1 MYFKKDFIRNTW
13 DKGPARKNMGV
24 FSRRYSENIILNEKC
39 NPKTSTIQICSKINF
54 LIFMKGQGIPP
65 HLTPLVA
72 LLHLCWNHFLIKLY
86 EVCSFIKKML
96 QHRCLPVSFAKLWR
110 KLSLQNTSKW
120 LLMDSGKI
128 HIFKSRYKET
138 HFERGISYVQRS
150 LIKTELLWCDCNPE
164 DVIFLT
170 KKCLCCKLLV
180 SAKYFKQIY

>member
-54 LIFMKGQGIPP
+54 LI
-65 HLTPLVA
+65 
-72 LLHLCWNHFLIKLY
+72 
-86 EVCSFIKKML
+86 IKKML